1 MGEVHR
7 CVVQADEYRQNREE
21 GRNHKAIVV
30 KTLLTLLIA
39 TCDTPLRI
47 YLLLLSRK
55 DMRIEIHFALE
66 SI

>member
-7 CVVQADEYRQNREE
+7 CVVEADEYGQNREE

-30 KTLLTLLIA
+30 KALLTLLIA
-39 TCDTPLRI
+39 TCNTPLRI
-47 YLLLLSRK
+47 CLLLSCK
-55 DMRIEIHFALE
+55 DMRIKIHFALE